1 MNRYIAFC
9 RIAESGSFSKTA
21 EEMGYSQS
29 AISQMIQS
37 LENEVRMELL
47 IRSRGKV
54 TLTDEGKELL
64 PEVRT
69 IVNDYHL
76 LNEKTRELQGLDSG
90 EIRIGTI
97 ASVSHAW
104 LPKMIRSFQK
114 KYPHVRF
121 SLAQGDYTAIA
132 QWIDTDDVD
141 FGFVN
146 GDAISGFHKIP
157 LAHDEMLAILPPS
170 HPLCAKA
177 EIPLEDLA
185 DEPYIRLEE
194 GDFNEPMNAFRA
206 KELKPSTRLKV
217 YDDYTVMAMVEEN
230 LGYSI
235 IPEMNLRRHDYKIE
249 KRRIK
254 PRITRNLCAVFSDYH
269 HLPKMSRRFIDF
281 IEDHFPDLIRGG
293 NSNES

>member
-29 AISQMIQS
+29 AISQMIRS
-37 LENEVRMELL
+37 LEKEVRMELL
-47 IRSRGKV
+47 IRSKGKV
-54 TLTDEGKELL
+54 TLTDEGRELL
-64 PEVRT
+64 PKVRT
-69 IVNDYHL
+69 IVNDHHL
-76 LNEKTRELQGLDSG
+76 LNEKIGELRGIDSG
-90 EIRIGTI
+90 EVRIGTI

-114 KYPHVRF
+114 QYPNVRF
-121 SLAQGDYTAIA
+121 SLAQGDYTSIA
-132 QWIDTDDVD
+132 RWIREDDVD

-146 GDAISGFHKIP
+146 GDAVSGFHKIP
-157 LAHDEMLAILPPS
+157 LARDEMLAILPPS
-170 HPLCAKA
+170 HPLCAKE
-177 EIPLEDLA
+177 EIALA
-185 DEPYIRLEE
+185 DLVGEPYIRLEE

-206 KELKPSTRLKV
+206 NDLKPSVRLKV

-235 IPEMNLRRHDYKIE
+235 IPEMNLSRHNYRIE

-254 PRITRNLCAVFSDYH
+254 PRITRDLCAVFGNEHD
-269 HLPKMSRRFIDF
+269 LPKMSRRFLRF
-281 IEDHFPDLIRGG
+281 INENFSAFGG
-293 NSNES
+293 EGLNHES